1 MTAPIDH
8 GHAASFGFYRAPSE
22 AGRSPVIGVKK
33 QEGTHHK
40 DVTEGF
46 YGVVSRRYSVGV

>member
-40 DVTEGF
+40 DVTEDF
-46 YGVVSRRYSVGV
+46 